1 MLNERRVKHMVKLAS
16 YESKNGAED
25 MKANSFFKKDYVS
38 FNVLWSLIWM
48 TIGYVLLVGL
58 IGISYMEQILDKFTI
73 NSAVFLFIVIFGI
86 YVALLFLYGMFSA
99 KYYKKKHIEAR
110 HNMKN
115 HKQGLEILEKMYKK
129 EEEYGK

>member
-129 EEEYGK
+129 EEE